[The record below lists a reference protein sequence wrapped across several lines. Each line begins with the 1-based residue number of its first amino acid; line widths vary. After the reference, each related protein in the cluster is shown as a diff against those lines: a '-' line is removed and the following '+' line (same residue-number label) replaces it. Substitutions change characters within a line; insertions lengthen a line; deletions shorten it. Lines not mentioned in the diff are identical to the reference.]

1 MDHADSRSAD
11 GTRTTSRT
19 TSFSQQRLWFLDQLR
34 PGSADHLLPL
44 ALRLRGELDIPALT
58 GAFADVV
65 RRHEILRTRYLPADG
80 EPVPEVVAETAV
92 PLGRVDL
99 TEVPDEDRE
108 ERLRSLV
115 EGELRRPLDLSA
127 APALRLTLARM
138 APGDHLLLVVVHH
151 IAFDFTSWGVL
162 TRELAAYYRERT
174 SGEPAALP
182 EPPFQYA
189 DFAARQREQLSGPSL
204 SGRTD
209 YWRARLDGLAPLELP
224 TDRPRPEVW
233 RGDAEITRFRLPA
246 ELVSAVDAFARSRRA
261 TRFMV
266 LLAAFQ
272 ALLGRY
278 TGQTDLAVGTPVAGR
293 GGPGLQRLIGL
304 FVNTVVL
311 RTDLSGRPT
320 FGELVRRVRDT
331 TLADFSH
338 ADAPFEHIVAEL
350 TPERDLSR
358 NPLFQVS
365 FLLLGGEAE
374 RPELPGLE
382 TELVSTPAGGTPFD
396 LVLDLIGSPE
406 GHLSGR
412 MQYATALFDAD
423 TMRHLADGYEELLR
437 GLLAAPDA
445 PLAETTRSISP
456 LPAKERRRLLAQGA
470 GDVRPVP
477 ELTMAGLFERR
488 AAATPDAPAVRAA
501 DAQLTYAALDA
512 RANRLAHLLREL
524 GAGPGTPVGVHL
536 ARGAGLVV
544 ALLAVF
550 KAGAVYQPLDPLH
563 PDARLARLIADTG
576 APLVITE
583 QALAGRLAGTGVR
596 TVLLDGDRD
605 RQEIDAR
612 PATRPARPARPHE
625 QAYIFHTSGSTG
637 TPKGVM
643 IPHRALT
650 NFLLSLPHRL
660 ALGPG
665 MPVMAVT
672 TLSFD
677 PSLLE
682 LCLPL
687 ITGAQMVMADPE
699 QARDP
704 QRLIGLM
711 DSVRPAVLQATP
723 VVLRMLTDT
732 GWAPPPAMTVL
743 SGGEKILPGLVRSL
757 TARGARVWDLYG
769 PTETTVWATMARLG
783 PGERVRDWAALDNC
797 TVRLLDERLEPVPA
811 GATGQIHIGGAS
823 VGWGYHDRPE
833 QTAEVFLPDP
843 HTGVPGGR
851 LYATGD
857 LGRLRPDGSLEILG
871 RADHQVK
878 IHGHRMEPGEI
889 EAALLSL
896 TAIRAAVVHPT
907 PDASGEPR
915 LTAYL
920 VIRDG
925 RQAPGHDELR
935 ERLLTTL
942 PDYMVPTSFM
952 VLDELPTTVTGKTDR
967 KALPLPDAP
976 SPTVP
981 DTERGHLA
989 PRTPEEK
996 TIADVWRTVLG
1007 TPEVGA
1013 HDDFFRLGGHSL
1025 LATRV
1030 SVRLRGELGIDV
1042 PVRALFDHT
1051 TVAALAAALDGYP
1064 RVPAG
1069 RTAPVLTARRRA
1081 GR

>member
-11 GTRTTSRT
+11 GIRTTSRT

-34 PGSADHLLPL
+34 PGSADYLLPL
-44 ALRLRGELDIPALT
+44 ALRLRGELDGPALT

-65 RRHEILRTRYLPADG
+65 ARHEILRTRYLPADG
-80 EPVPEVVAETAV
+80 EPVPEVVAEV
-92 PLGRVDL
+92 RIPVDRVDL
-99 TEVPDEDRE
+99 TDVPADGQE
-108 ERLRSLV
+108 ERLRSVV
-115 EGELRRPLDLSA
+115 ESELRRPLDLSA
-127 APALRLTLARM
+127 APALRLTLVRLGPA
-138 APGDHLLLVVVHH
+138 DHLLLVVVHH
-151 IAFDFTSWGVL
+151 IAFDFMSWGVL

-174 SGEPAALP
+174 AGEPAELPRPAL
-182 EPPFQYA
+182 QYG
-189 DFAARQREQLSGPSL
+189 DFAARQREQLSGEGL

-209 YWRARLDGLAPLELP
+209 YWRTRLDGLAPLELP

-233 RGDAEITRFRLPA
+233 RGDAAMTRFRLPA
-246 ELVSAVDAFARSRRA
+246 ALVSQVDAFARSRRA

-293 GGPGLQRLIGL
+293 SGPELQRLIGL

-331 TLADFSH
+331 TLADFSR

-382 TELVSTPAGGTPFD
+382 VELVPTPATGTPFD

-412 MQYATALFDAD
+412 MQYATALFDPG
-423 TMRHLADGYEELLR
+423 TMRHLADGYAELL
-437 GLLAAPDA
+437 GAVLAAPDA
-445 PLAETTRSISP
+445 PLAETTGNIAP

-470 GDVRPVP
+470 GDIRPVP
-477 ELTMAGLFERR
+477 ELTMAGLFERQ
-488 AAATPDAPAVRAA
+488 AAATPDALAVRAA
-501 DAQLTYAALDA
+501 DTTLTYAALDA
-512 RANRLAHLLREL
+512 RANRLAHRLRAL
-524 GAGPGTPVGVHL
+524 GAGPGVPVGVHL
-536 ARGAGLVV
+536 ARGAGLPE

-563 PDARLARLIADTG
+563 PDARLVRLVADTG

-596 TVLLDGDRD
+596 TLLLDRD
-605 RQEIDAR
+605 RAETDAQPAER
-612 PATRPARPARPHE
+612 PDRPARPHE

-660 ALGPG
+660 GIGPG
-665 MPVMAVT
+665 TPVMALT

-687 ITGAQMVMADPE
+687 ITGAHIVMADAE

-704 QRLIGLM
+704 QRMIRLM
-711 DSVRPAVLQATP
+711 EDVRPAVLQATP

-732 GWAPPPAMTVL
+732 GWTPPPALTVL
-743 SGGEKILPGLVRSL
+743 SGGEKILPGLVRAL

-783 PGERVRDWAALDNC
+783 PDGRPRDWSALDNC
-797 TVRLLDERLEPVPA
+797 AVRLLDERLEPVA
-811 GATGQIHIGGAS
+811 VGGTGQIHIGGTS
-823 VGWGYHDRPE
+823 VGWGYHGRPG
-833 QTAEVFLPDP
+833 QTADVFLPDP
-843 HTGVPGGR
+843 YATRPGGR

-889 EAALLSL
+889 EAALLSAD
-896 TAIRAAVVHPT
+896 AIRAAVVHPT
-907 PDASGEPR
+907 PGASGEPR

-920 VIRDG
+920 VVREG
-925 RQAPGHDELR
+925 HRTPAPDELR
-935 ERLLTTL
+935 ERLLRTL
-942 PDYMVPTSFM
+942 PDYMVPASFL
-952 VLDELPTTVTGKTDR
+952 VLDELPTTVTGKVDR
-967 KALPLPDAP
+967 KALPLPGTP
-976 SPTVP
+976 SAAVP
-981 DTERGHLA
+981 AADPGHLP
-989 PRTPEEK
+989 PRTPEER
-996 TIADVWRTVLG
+996 TIADVWQTVLG
-1007 TPEVGA
+1007 APRVGA

-1030 SVRLRGELGIDV
+1030 SVRLRGVLGIDV

-1064 RVPAG
+1064 RVSADRP
-1069 RTAPVLTARRRA
+1069 APVLTARRR